1 MGGRGLETNRSKS
14 NRFSELA
21 SAMYADVGERM
32 AIDRPASGRMDGWMT
47 VAGRIDGCTVCVV
60 PHTCGLLV
68 LLFLFSSCKPGAK
81 ALLGK
86 LKVTPRVALSEL
98 PTSGVRS

>member
-47 VAGRIDGCTVCVV
+47 VAGRIDGCTILD
-60 PHTCGLLV
+60 GQ
-68 LLFLFSSCKPGAK
+68 K
-81 ALLGK
+81 K
-86 LKVTPRVALSEL
+86 LMYL
-98 PTSGVRS
+98 